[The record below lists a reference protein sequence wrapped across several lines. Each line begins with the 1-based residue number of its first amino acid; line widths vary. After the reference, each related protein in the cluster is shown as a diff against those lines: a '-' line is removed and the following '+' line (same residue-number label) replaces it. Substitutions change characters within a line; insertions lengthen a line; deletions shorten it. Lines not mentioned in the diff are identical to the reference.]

1 MSFDDLKAANA
12 RREREALDRFNEN
25 ARRLR
30 ERQPLLSGMKAATGA
45 EADRLLREAE
55 DNMGLPP
62 GILDICMG
70 AD

>member
-1 MSFDDLKAANA
+1 MSFDDLKVANA

-30 ERQPLLSGMKAATGA
+30 ERQPLLSGMKSATGA
-45 EADRLLREAE
+45 AGDRLLREAE

-62 GILDICMG
+62 GTLDICMG